1 MYTEDSIGDG
11 KRDYLHDFLDRT
23 TYDDERKRTLHFIID
38 ELRHMHQ
45 YEYVIKRLEMNEIQ
59 DKDRISLGLNYSQS
73 DIKKRLK

>member
-1 MYTEDSIGDG
+1 MYTEDNIGDG
-11 KRDYLHDFLDRT
+11 KRDYLHDFLERT

-38 ELRHMHQ
+38 ELRHNHQ
-45 YEYVIKRLEMNEIQ
+45 YEYVIKKLEMNEIQ